1 MMIVFRGLKGSKA
14 LRDEIQ
20 DKIEYLAKKFP
31 FIHLADA
38 RAVVS
43 MENSPWKPGRDA
55 YGFKVIVPR
64 TGHTPMVIEK
74 KSMEL
79 SHAISE
85 VLDGILESAR
95 RGQEKAGF
103 KATSRI
109 AKLKRRLVS

>member
-31 FIHLADA
+31 FIHLANA

-79 SHAISE
+79 KQLPSI
-85 VLDGILESAR
+85 IL
-95 RGQEKAGF
+95 
-103 KATSRI
+103 
-109 AKLKRRLVS
+109 

>member
-14 LRDEIQ
+14 LREEIQ

-31 FIHLADA
+31 FIHLADT

-55 YGFKVIVPR
+55 YGFKVVVPR

-95 RGQEKAGF
+95 RGQEKTGF
-103 KATSRI
+103 KATSRV
-109 AKLKRRLVS
+109 AKLKRRLVA

>member
-31 FIHLADA
+31 FIHLANA

-85 VLDGILESAR
+85 VLDGILESGR

-109 AKLKRRLVS
+109 AKLKRRLVA